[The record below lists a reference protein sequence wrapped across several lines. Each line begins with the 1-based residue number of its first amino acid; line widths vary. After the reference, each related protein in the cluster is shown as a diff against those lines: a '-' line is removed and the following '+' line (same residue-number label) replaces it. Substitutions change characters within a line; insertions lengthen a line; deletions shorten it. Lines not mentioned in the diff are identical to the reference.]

1 MQKPLLGI
9 ENHFLCKAFPEQD
22 LFLTGFFCFSP
33 WIVGVKIKT
42 VVATALW
49 SRGSGAVGKGFF
61 FKADQIWG
69 TEFPAFSLYHQPYF
83 TIPELCLLLLLC
95 WTYTSSQM
103 LYRDITAPWLSSEM
117 SKVPAEKHLPRC
129 HMWQTSSLRQQSN
142 PLARVIRHCIRP
154 EALQVRR
161 DKVTCPSV
169 PAGAVPTIPTQRHCK
184 QRARAGTRRSWASLC
199 QIDYG

>member
-1 MQKPLLGI
+1 MELL
-9 ENHFLCKAFPEQD
+9 ERDF
-22 LFLTGFFCFSP
+22 
-33 WIVGVKIKT
+33 
-42 VVATALW
+42 
-49 SRGSGAVGKGFF
+49 FF
-61 FKADQIWG
+61 FKPIRYGELNFLLSACII
-69 TEFPAFSLYHQPYF
+69 SLILQYLSF
-83 TIPELCLLLLLC
+83 ASSCCCAEL
-95 WTYTSSQM
+95 THSSQM